1 MKPIERIAMYLQ
13 FRNITP
19 HAFEKKIRLSNG
31 YFSKQ
36 LRNKGSVGSDILIK
50 IHERYHELDI
60 LWILTGEGQMICISA
75 ESPNGTTSSQVDE
88 FTFRYEAEAKKLKG
102 LEDNLEQMNV
112 VVKDKEKIISL
123 YEFMLNNNTVIASSQ
138 ITPNQQMSIQQTPN
152 QQLSNQQVSN
162 TQNGLSNNM
171 DNNAQ
176 QY

>member
-1 MKPIERIAMYLQ
+1 MYLQ
-13 FRNITP
+13 FRAITP

-50 IHERYHELDI
+50 IHDRYHELDI
-60 LWILTGEGQMICISA
+60 LWVLTGEGQMICISA
-75 ESPNGTTSSQVDE
+75 ESQNGTSPSQVDE

-123 YEFMLNNNTVIASSQ
+123 YEFMLNNNPVIATSQ
-138 ITPNQQMSIQQTPN
+138 QGPNQLVPNQQMPN
-152 QQLSNQQVSN
+152 QQASN
-162 TQNGLSNNM
+162 TQNGISNTM